1 MPSDLS
7 SLVHW
12 ILFLP
17 LGAAAISALFLRR
30 AGRIAAWL
38 STGVAFAIAGLS
50 LQLLTSATVGALTWH
65 VELAKFGGVSLGFG
79 YLIDAN
85 ARLMLF
91 VVSFVAAWIHLFSVG
106 YMKDDPARGRF
117 FAGLSI
123 FMFSILGIVVADNL
137 LMTFIFWELVGF
149 SSYMLIA
156 HYFDKD
162 YAAAASKKAFI
173 VNRVGDLGF
182 ILGIAMC
189 LSLYGTLDFAAL
201 KDHAA
206 ATGPVVPFA
215 VGALLMCG
223 FLGKSAQFPLHVW
236 LTDAMAGPT
245 PVSAL
250 IHAATMVAAG
260 VYFMARVSFLLAP
273 DVLNFIAISG
283 AGMAAL
289 AGLCALAQTDIKK
302 SLAYSTLAHLGIMGC
317 AIGLGRPD
325 LALMHM
331 AMHAFFKATLFLGAG
346 SVIHGCHHEQD
357 MLKMGGLLKKMPLTA
372 VTFIA
377 ATLSNCAVP
386 FLAGWYSKDAI
397 IEAAY
402 HGGHIA
408 IFAFLALAALA
419 TCLYSGRM
427 IRLVFLGE
435 ANSEAASHAHES
447 PWTMTLPLVVL
458 GLVYSVAGGFLAH
471 TIIPAGSL
479 QPIGK
484 ALGEIAFHLS
494 APSTIVGLISLVI
507 GFFGALKFY
516 GSVRGADALQVVS
529 PRTYHLLEHR
539 WMDGIYHW
547 YVDAV
552 QRRLAEFVAFL
563 DLLLIN
569 GVAVRWIGGGVP
581 AVLGYLTGRSFHRGQ
596 TRAYALWIVV
606 GTLLL
611 AWFLIAR

>member
-1 MPSDLS
+1 MSPDLS

-17 LGAAAISALFLRR
+17 LGAAAFSALFLRR
-30 AGRIAAWL
+30 AGAFAAWF
-38 STGVAFAIAGLS
+38 STATAFTIAGLA
-50 LQLLTSATVGALTWH
+50 LQLLLQSTGDVTWH
-65 VELAKFGGVSLGFG
+65 VELAKLGEISLGFG

-106 YMKDDPARGRF
+106 YMQDDAARGRF

-162 YAAAASKKAFI
+162 FAAAASKKAFI
-173 VNRVGDLGF
+173 THRIGDLGF
-182 ILGIAMC
+182 ILGIALC
-189 LSLYGTLDFAAL
+189 LPLYGTLDFAAL
-201 KDHAA
+201 KAA
-206 ATGPVVPFA
+206 AGPAVPVA

-273 DVLNFIAISG
+273 EVLSWMAISG

-317 AIGLGRPD
+317 ALGLGHPE
-325 LALMHM
+325 LAVLHM

-372 VTFIA
+372 ATFIA

-386 FLAGWYSKDAI
+386 FFAGWYSKDAI
-397 IEAAY
+397 IEAAW
-402 HGGHIA
+402 HGHHIA
-408 IFAFLALAALA
+408 VFAFLAIAALA

-435 ANSEAASHAHES
+435 ANSEAAEHAHES
-447 PWTMTLPLVVL
+447 PWTMTLPISVL
-458 GLVYSVAGGFLAH
+458 GLVFAVGAGFAAH
-471 TIIPAGSL
+471 YLIPASAL
-479 QPIGK
+479 QVVDSTLAGMH
-484 ALGEIAFHLS
+484 FS
-494 APSTIVGLISLVI
+494 FTAPSTIVGVLALAL
-507 GFFGALKFY
+507 GFGGALKFY
-516 GSVRGADALQVVS
+516 GTTRGTDALQVVS
-529 PRTYHLLEHR
+529 PRTYALLERR
-539 WMDGIYHW
+539 WMDGLYRWWI
-547 YVDAV
+547 DGP
-552 QRRLAEFVAFL
+552 QRRLAEFIAFL

-569 GVAVRWIGGGVP
+569 GVAVRWIAGG
-581 AVLGYLTGRSFHRGQ
+581 ATAALGHLTGRTFHRGQ
-596 TRAYALWIVV
+596 TRGYALWIVV
-606 GTLLL
+606 GSLLL
-611 AWFLIAR
+611 AWYLLAR

>member
-1 MPSDLS
+1 
-7 SLVHW
+7 
-12 ILFLP
+12 
-17 LGAAAISALFLRR
+17 
-30 AGRIAAWL
+30 
-38 STGVAFAIAGLS
+38 
-50 LQLLTSATVGALTWH
+50 
-65 VELAKFGGVSLGFG
+65 
-79 YLIDAN
+79 
-85 ARLMLF
+85 F

-106 YMKDDPARGRF
+106 YMREDAARGRF

-162 YAAAASKKAFI
+162 FAAAASKKAFI

-182 ILGIAMC
+182 ILGIALC
-189 LSLYGTLDFAAL
+189 LSLYGTLDFVALQQHAVAA
-201 KDHAA
+201 K
-206 ATGPVVPFA
+206 TIPFA

-273 DVLNFIAISG
+273 EVLQLIAVSG

-317 AIGLGRPD
+317 ALGLGHPE
-325 LALMHM
+325 LALLHM

-357 MLKMGGLLKKMPLTA
+357 MLKMGGLLRKMPVTA
-372 VTFIA
+372 ATFIA

-402 HGGHIA
+402 HDGHLA
-408 IFAFLALAALA
+408 IFAFLSLAALA

-435 ANSEAASHAHES
+435 ANSEAAAHAHES

-458 GLVYSVAGGFLAH
+458 GLVYSVAGGLFAGALL
-471 TIIPAGSL
+471 PAGSL
-479 QPIGK
+479 QPVK
-484 ALGEIAFHLS
+484 AALDAVAFHFT
-494 APSTIVGLISLVI
+494 APSTIVGLLSLVL

-516 GSVRGADALQVVS
+516 GGVRGDDALRVVS

-539 WMDGIYHW
+539 WMDGAYRW

-552 QRRLAEFVAFL
+552 QRRLAEFIAFL

-569 GVAVRWIGGGVP
+569 GVAVRWLGGGVP
-581 AVLGYLTGRSFHRGQ
+581 AVLGFLTGQSFHRGQ
-596 TRAYALWIVV
+596 TRAYALWIVL
-606 GTLLL
+606 GTLGL

>member
-1 MPSDLS
+1 MPPDFS

-17 LGAAAISALFLRR
+17 LGAALFIALFLRR
-30 AGRIAAWL
+30 AGAVAAWL
-38 STGVAFAIAGLS
+38 STGVAFAIAALA
-50 LQLLTSATVGALTWH
+50 LRLLTAAPGDTRWH
-65 VELAKFGGVSLGFG
+65 VELAKLGDISLGFG

-106 YMKDDPARGRF
+106 YMRDDDARGRF
-117 FAGLSI
+117 FGGLSI

-137 LMTFIFWELVGF
+137 LMTFVFWELVGF

-162 YAAAASKKAFI
+162 YAAEASKKAFI

-182 ILGIAMC
+182 ILGIAFC
-189 LSLYGTLDFAAL
+189 LAHFGTLNFAELGAL
-201 KDHAA
+201 KPAA
-206 ATGPVVPFA
+206 GWPWLL
-215 VGALLMCG
+215 GALLMCG
-223 FLGKSAQFPLHVW
+223 FIGKSAQFPLHVW

-260 VYFMARVSFLLAP
+260 VYFMARIAFLLTP
-273 DVLNFIAISG
+273 DVLQLIAVSG

-325 LALMHM
+325 LAVLHM

-357 MLKMGGLLKKMPLTA
+357 MLKMGGLARKMPVTTA
-372 VTFIA
+372 AFIA

-397 IEAAY
+397 LEAAHASNLY
-402 HGGHIA
+402 LFTLLG
-408 IFAFLALAALA
+408 LAAVA
-419 TCLYSGRM
+419 TCLYSARM
-427 IRLVFLGE
+427 VRLVFFGP
-435 ANSEAASHAHES
+435 ANSEAADHAHES
-447 PWTMTLPLVVL
+447 PWTMTAPLVVL
-458 GLVYSVAGGFLAH
+458 GLGFSVAAGFAADAL
-471 TIIPAGSL
+471 IPAA
-479 QPIGK
+479 
-484 ALGEIAFHLS
+484 ALARVAEPLRAMAFHATS
-494 APSTIVGLISLVI
+494 AATIVGLVALAL
-507 GFFGALKFY
+507 GALAFRYYGRTAGVDSLRVDLPRFY
-516 GSVRGADALQVVS
+516 GV
-529 PRTYHLLEHR
+529 LEFR
-539 WMDGIYHW
+539 WMDAVYGW
-547 YVDAV
+547 YVDRV
-552 QRRLAEFVAFL
+552 QRRLSEFLAFL

-569 GVAVRWIGGGVP
+569 GVAVRWLGAGVP
-581 AVLGYLTGRSFHRGQ
+581 AVLGYLTGRTLHRGQ
-596 TRAYALWIVV
+596 TRLYALSLVV

-611 AWFLIAR
+611 AWYFLAR

>member
-1 MPSDLS
+1 MSPDFS

-17 LGAAAISALFLRR
+17 LVAAAFSALFLRR
-30 AGRIAAWL
+30 AGAFAAWF
-38 STGVAFAIAGLS
+38 STATAFTIAGLS
-50 LQLLTSATVGALTWH
+50 LQLLLQSSGNVTWH
-65 VELAKFGGVSLGFG
+65 VELAKLGEISLGFG

-106 YMKDDPARGRF
+106 YMQDDAARGRF

-162 YAAAASKKAFI
+162 FAAAASKKAFI
-173 VNRVGDLGF
+173 TNRIGDLGF
-182 ILGIAMC
+182 ILGIALC
-189 LSLYGTLDFAAL
+189 LHLYGTLDFVAL
-201 KDHAA
+201 KAA
-206 ATGPVVPFA
+206 AGPAVPVA

-273 DVLNFIAISG
+273 EVLSWMAISG

-317 AIGLGRPD
+317 ALGLGHPE
-325 LALMHM
+325 LAVLHM

-372 VTFIA
+372 ATFIA

-386 FLAGWYSKDAI
+386 FFAGWYSKDAI
-397 IEAAY
+397 LEAAW
-402 HGGHIA
+402 HGHNLPV
-408 IFAFLALAALA
+408 FTFLAIAALA

-427 IRLVFLGE
+427 IRLVFLGA
-435 ANSEAASHAHES
+435 ANSEAAEHAHES
-447 PWTMTLPLVVL
+447 PWTMTLPITVL
-458 GLVYSVAGGFLAH
+458 GLVFAVGAGFAAH
-471 TIIPAGSL
+471 YLIPASSL
-479 QPIGK
+479 QVVH
-484 ALGEIAFHLS
+484 ASLEEMHFS
-494 APSTIVGLISLVI
+494 FTAPSTIVGLLALVF
-507 GFFGALKFY
+507 GFGGALKFY
-516 GSVRGADALQVVS
+516 GTTRGTDALQVVS
-529 PRTYHLLEHR
+529 PRTYALLERR
-539 WMDGIYHW
+539 WMDGLYRWWI
-547 YVDAV
+547 DGP
-552 QRRLAEFVAFL
+552 QRRIAEFIAFL

-569 GVAVRWIGGGVP
+569 GVAVRWIAGG
-581 AVLGYLTGRSFHRGQ
+581 ATAALGHLTGRTFHRGQ
-596 TRAYALWIVV
+596 TRGYALWIVI
-606 GTLLL
+606 GSLLL
-611 AWFLIAR
+611 AWYLLAR

>member
-1 MPSDLS
+1 MSPDFS

-17 LGAAAISALFLRR
+17 LVAAAFSALFLRR
-30 AGRIAAWL
+30 AGAFAAWF
-38 STGVAFAIAGLS
+38 STATAFTIAGLS
-50 LQLLTSATVGALTWH
+50 LQLLLQSTGDVTWH
-65 VELAKFGGVSLGFG
+65 VELAKLGEISLGFG

-106 YMKDDPARGRF
+106 YMQDDAARGRF

-162 YAAAASKKAFI
+162 FAAAASKKAFI
-173 VNRVGDLGF
+173 TNRIGDLGF
-182 ILGIAMC
+182 ILGIALC
-189 LSLYGTLDFAAL
+189 LHLYGTLDFVAL
-201 KDHAA
+201 KAA
-206 ATGPVVPFA
+206 AGPAVPVA

-273 DVLNFIAISG
+273 EILSWMAISG

-317 AIGLGRPD
+317 ALGLGHPE
-325 LALMHM
+325 LAVLHM

-372 VTFIA
+372 ATFIA

-386 FLAGWYSKDAI
+386 FFAGWYSKDAI
-397 IEAAY
+397 IEAAW
-402 HGGHIA
+402 HGHHIA
-408 IFAFLALAALA
+408 VFAFLAIAALA
-419 TCLYSGRM
+419 TCFYSGRM

-435 ANSEAASHAHES
+435 ANSEAAEHAHES
-447 PWTMTLPLVVL
+447 PWTMTLPITVL
-458 GLVYSVAGGFLAH
+458 GLVFAVGAGFAAH
-471 TIIPAGSL
+471 YLIPASSL
-479 QPIGK
+479 QVVDS
-484 ALGEIAFHLS
+484 ALAGMHFS
-494 APSTIVGLISLVI
+494 FTAPSTIVGLLALVI
-507 GFFGALKFY
+507 GFGGALKFY
-516 GSVRGADALQVVS
+516 GTTRGADALQVVS
-529 PRTYHLLEHR
+529 PRTYALLERR
-539 WMDGIYHW
+539 WMDGLYRWWI
-547 YVDAV
+547 DGP
-552 QRRLAEFVAFL
+552 QRRSAEFIAFL

-569 GVAVRWIGGGVP
+569 GVAVRWIAGG
-581 AVLGYLTGRSFHRGQ
+581 ATAALGHLTGRTFHRGQ
-596 TRAYALWIVV
+596 TRGYALWIVI
-606 GTLLL
+606 GSLLL
-611 AWFLIAR
+611 AWYLLAR

>member
-1 MPSDLS
+1 MAHYL
-7 SLVHW
+7 HW

-17 LGAAAISALFLRR
+17 LVAAAFSTLFLRR
-30 AGRIAAWL
+30 QGAIAAWF
-38 STGVAFAIAGLS
+38 STATAFTIAGLA
-50 LQLLTSATVGALTWH
+50 LKVLLTGGDVTWH
-65 VELAKFGGVSLGFG
+65 IELAKFGDISLGFG
-79 YLIDAN
+79 YLLDAN

-106 YMKDDPARGRF
+106 YMQDDEARGRF

-162 YAAAASKKAFI
+162 YAAAASRKAFI
-173 VNRVGDLGF
+173 TNRVGDLGF

-189 LSLYGTLDFAAL
+189 LSLYGTLNFSELAQL
-201 KDHAA
+201 K
-206 ATGPVVPFA
+206 PVSGFPVIL
-215 VGALLMCG
+215 GALLMCG

-260 VYFMARVSFLLAP
+260 VYFMARVHFMLAA
-273 DVLNFIAISG
+273 DVLNLMAISG

-317 AIGLGRPD
+317 ALGLGRPD
-325 LALMHM
+325 LAVLHM

-372 VTFIA
+372 ATFIA

-386 FLAGWYSKDAI
+386 FFAGWYSKDAI

-402 HGGHIA
+402 EHNFA
-408 IFAFLALAALA
+408 IFAFLAIAALA

-435 ANSEAASHAHES
+435 ANSEAAAHAHES
-447 PWTMTLPLVVL
+447 PWTLTLPIVVL
-458 GLVYSVAGGFLAH
+458 GLVYSIAGGFLAH
-471 TIIPAGSL
+471 SLIPAS
-479 QPIGK
+479 
-484 ALGEIAFHLS
+484 ALGVVAKPLEEMAFHLN
-494 APSTIVGLISLVI
+494 APATIVGLLALLL
-507 GFFGALKFY
+507 GFGGALKFY
-516 GSVRGADALQVVS
+516 GLTRGKDALQVIS

-539 WMDGIYHW
+539 WMDGLYRW
-547 YVDAV
+547 YIDSIQ
-552 QRRLAEFVAFL
+552 QRAAEFIAFL

-569 GVAVRWIGGGVP
+569 GVAVRWIAGGVP
-581 AVLGYLTGRSFHRGQ
+581 AVLGYFTGRSFHRGQ
-596 TRAYALWIVV
+596 TRGYALWIVL
-606 GTLLL
+606 GTLFL

>member
-1 MPSDLS
+1 MSPDFS

-17 LGAAAISALFLRR
+17 LVAAAFSALFLRR
-30 AGRIAAWL
+30 AGAFAAWF
-38 STGVAFAIAGLS
+38 STATAFTIAGLS
-50 LQLLTSATVGALTWH
+50 LQLLLQSSGNVTWH
-65 VELAKFGGVSLGFG
+65 VELAKLGEISLGFG

-106 YMKDDPARGRF
+106 YMQDDAARGRF

-162 YAAAASKKAFI
+162 FAAAASKKAFI
-173 VNRVGDLGF
+173 TNRIGDLGF
-182 ILGIAMC
+182 ILGIALC
-189 LSLYGTLDFAAL
+189 LHLYGTLDFVAL
-201 KDHAA
+201 KAA
-206 ATGPVVPFA
+206 AGPAVPVA

-273 DVLNFIAISG
+273 EVLSWMAISG

-317 AIGLGRPD
+317 ALGLGHPE
-325 LALMHM
+325 LAVLHM

-372 VTFIA
+372 ATFIA

-386 FLAGWYSKDAI
+386 FFAGWYSKDAI
-397 IEAAY
+397 LEAAW
-402 HGGHIA
+402 HGHNLPV
-408 IFAFLALAALA
+408 FTFLAVAALA

-435 ANSEAASHAHES
+435 ANSEAAEHAHES
-447 PWTMTLPLVVL
+447 PWTMTLPITVL
-458 GLVYSVAGGFLAH
+458 GLVFAVGAGFAAH
-471 TIIPAGSL
+471 YLIPASSL
-479 QPIGK
+479 QVVH
-484 ALGEIAFHLS
+484 ASLQEMHFS
-494 APSTIVGLISLVI
+494 FTAPSTIVGLLALVF
-507 GFFGALKFY
+507 GFGGALQFY
-516 GSVRGADALQVVS
+516 GTTRGTDALQVVS
-529 PRTYHLLEHR
+529 PRTYALLERR
-539 WMDGIYHW
+539 WMDGLYRWWI
-547 YVDAV
+547 DGP
-552 QRRLAEFVAFL
+552 QRRIAEFIAFL

-569 GVAVRWIGGGVP
+569 GVAVRWIAGG
-581 AVLGYLTGRSFHRGQ
+581 ATAALGHLTGRTFHRGQ
-596 TRAYALWIVV
+596 TRGYALWIVI
-606 GTLLL
+606 GSLLL
-611 AWFLIAR
+611 AWYLLAR

>member
-1 MPSDLS
+1 MPPDFS

-17 LGAAAISALFLRR
+17 LGAAALSALFLRR
-30 AGRIAAWL
+30 SGAIAAWF
-38 STGVAFAIAGLS
+38 STATAFTIAGLS
-50 LQLLTSATVGALTWH
+50 LQLLLQSSGDVTWH
-65 VELAKFGGVSLGFG
+65 VELAKFGEISLGFG

-106 YMKDDPARGRF
+106 YMQDDAARGRF

-162 YAAAASKKAFI
+162 FAAAASKKAFI
-173 VNRVGDLGF
+173 TNRIGDLGF

-189 LSLYGTLDFAAL
+189 LSLYGTLDFVAL
-201 KDHAA
+201 KAA
-206 ATGPVVPFA
+206 AGPAVPVA
-215 VGALLMCG
+215 VGVLLMCG

-273 DVLNFIAISG
+273 EVLQWIAISG
-283 AGMAAL
+283 AGMASL

-325 LALMHM
+325 LAVLHM

-372 VTFIA
+372 ATFIA

-386 FLAGWYSKDAI
+386 FFAGWYSKDAI
-397 IEAAY
+397 IEAAW
-402 HGGHIA
+402 HGHNLPV
-408 IFAFLALAALA
+408 FAFLAIAALA

-435 ANSEAASHAHES
+435 ANSEAAEHAHES
-447 PWTMTLPLVVL
+447 PWTMTLPITVL
-458 GLVYSVAGGFLAH
+458 GLVFAVGAGFAAH
-471 TIIPAGSL
+471 YLIPASSL
-479 QPIGK
+479 QVVHK
-484 ALGEIAFHLS
+484 ALEEIHFS
-494 APSTIVGLISLVI
+494 FTAPSTIIGLLALVF
-507 GFFGALKFY
+507 GFGGALKFY
-516 GSVRGADALQVVS
+516 GTVRGADALQVVS
-529 PRTYHLLEHR
+529 PRTYALLEHR
-539 WMDGIYHW
+539 WMDGLYRWWI
-547 YVDAV
+547 DGP
-552 QRRLAEFVAFL
+552 QRRIIEFIAFL
-563 DLLLIN
+563 DLMLIN
-569 GVAVRWIGGGVP
+569 GVAVRWIAGG
-581 AVLGYLTGRSFHRGQ
+581 ATAALGNLTGLTFHRGQ
-596 TRAYALWIVV
+596 TRGYALWIVIGSV
-606 GTLLL
+606 LL
-611 AWFLIAR
+611 AWYLLAH

>member
-1 MPSDLS
+1 MSPDFS

-17 LGAAAISALFLRR
+17 LGAALFIALFLRR
-30 AGRIAAWL
+30 AGAVAAWL
-38 STGVAFAIAGLS
+38 STGVAFALAALA
-50 LQLLTSATVGALTWH
+50 LRLLTVGVGDTTWH
-65 VELAKFGGVSLGFG
+65 VELAKLGDISLGFG

-106 YMKDDPARGRF
+106 YMRDDDARGRF
-117 FAGLSI
+117 FGGLSI

-137 LMTFIFWELVGF
+137 LMTFVFWELVGF

-162 YAAAASKKAFI
+162 YAAEASKKAFI

-182 ILGIAMC
+182 ILGIAFC
-189 LSLYGTLDFAAL
+189 LAHFGTLNFAELGAL
-201 KDHAA
+201 KPAA
-206 ATGPVVPFA
+206 GWPWVL
-215 VGALLMCG
+215 GALLMCG
-223 FLGKSAQFPLHVW
+223 FIGKSAQFPLHVW

-260 VYFMARVSFLLAP
+260 VYFMARIAFLLTP
-273 DVLNFIAISG
+273 DLLQLIAVSG

-325 LALMHM
+325 LAVLHM

-357 MLKMGGLLKKMPLTA
+357 MLTMGGLARKMPVTTA
-372 VTFIA
+372 AFVA

-397 IEAAY
+397 LEAAHASNLY
-402 HGGHIA
+402 LFTLLG
-408 IFAFLALAALA
+408 LAAVA
-419 TCLYSGRM
+419 TCLYSARM
-427 IRLVFLGE
+427 VRLVFFGP
-435 ANSEAASHAHES
+435 ANSEAADHAHES
-447 PWTMTLPLVVL
+447 PWTMTAPLVVL
-458 GLVYSVAGGFLAH
+458 GLGFSVAAGFAADAL
-471 TIIPAGSL
+471 IPAA
-479 QPIGK
+479 
-484 ALGEIAFHLS
+484 ALARVAEPLRAMTFHATS
-494 APSTIVGLISLVI
+494 AATIVGLVALAL
-507 GFFGALKFY
+507 GALAFRYYGRAAGVDSLRVDLPRFY
-516 GSVRGADALQVVS
+516 GV
-529 PRTYHLLEHR
+529 LEFR
-539 WMDGIYHW
+539 WMDTVYGW
-547 YVDAV
+547 YVDRV
-552 QRRLAEFVAFL
+552 QRRLSEFLAFL

-569 GVAVRWIGGGVP
+569 GVAVRWLGAGVP
-581 AVLGYLTGRSFHRGQ
+581 AVLGYLTGRTLHRGQ
-596 TRAYALWIVV
+596 TRLYALSLVV

-611 AWFLIAR
+611 AWYFLAR

>member
-17 LGAAAISALFLRR
+17 LGAAALSALFLRR
-30 AGRIAAWL
+30 AGGLAAWL
-38 STGVAFAIAGLS
+38 STGTAFAIAGLS
-50 LQLLTSATVGALTWH
+50 LILLSKGVDVTWH
-65 VELAKFGGVSLGFG
+65 VELAKFGGISLGFG

-106 YMKDDPARGRF
+106 YMKEDSARGRF

-173 VNRVGDLGF
+173 VNRIGDLGF

-189 LSLYGTLDFAAL
+189 LSLYGTLDFVAL

-206 ATGPVVPFA
+206 AAKTIPVA

-273 DVLNFIAISG
+273 DVLQFIAVSG

-317 AIGLGRPD
+317 AIGLGHPA

-402 HGGHIA
+402 HDGHFV

-435 ANSEAASHAHES
+435 ANSEEAAHAHES

-458 GLVYSVAGGFLAH
+458 GLVYSVAGGFLAS
-471 TIIPAGSL
+471 TLLPAGSL
-479 QPIGK
+479 QPIK
-484 ALGEIAFHLS
+484 PALDAIAFHLT
-494 APSTIVGLISLVI
+494 APSTIVGLFSLVV

-539 WMDGIYHW
+539 WMDGLYLW
-547 YVDAV
+547 YVNSV

-563 DLLLIN
+563 DLLIIN

-606 GTLLL
+606 GTLFL

>member
-1 MPSDLS
+1 MSPDFS

-17 LGAAAISALFLRR
+17 LGAALFIALFLRR
-30 AGRIAAWL
+30 AGAVAAWL
-38 STGVAFAIAGLS
+38 STGVAFAIAALA
-50 LQLLTSATVGALTWH
+50 LRLLTAAPGDTRWH
-65 VELAKFGGVSLGFG
+65 VELAKLGDISLGFG
-79 YLIDAN
+79 YLLDAN

-106 YMKDDPARGRF
+106 YMQEDSARGRF
-117 FAGLSI
+117 FGGLSI

-162 YAAAASKKAFI
+162 FAAAASKKAFI
-173 VNRVGDLGF
+173 TNRIGDLGF

-206 ATGPVVPFA
+206 AAKSIPVA

-273 DVLNFIAISG
+273 EVLQFIAISG

-317 AIGLGRPD
+317 ALGLGHPE

-372 VTFIA
+372 ATFIA

-397 IEAAY
+397 IEAAW
-402 HGGHIA
+402 HDGHLA
-408 IFAFLALAALA
+408 IFAFLSLAALA

-435 ANSEAASHAHES
+435 ANSEDAAHAHES

-458 GLVYSVAGGFLAH
+458 GLVYSVAGGFLAS
-471 TIIPAGSL
+471 TLLPAGSL
-479 QPIGK
+479 QPIK
-484 ALGEIAFHLS
+484 SALDAIAFPLT
-494 APSTIVGLISLVI
+494 APSTIVGLLSLVL
-507 GFFGALKFY
+507 GFLGALKFY

-529 PRTYHLLEHR
+529 PRTYHILEHR
-539 WMDGIYHW
+539 WMDGLYRW
-547 YVDAV
+547 YIDAV
-552 QRRLAEFVAFL
+552 QRRVSEFIAFL

-596 TRAYALWIVV
+596 TRAYALWIVI
-606 GTLLL
+606 GSLFL

>member
-1 MPSDLS
+1 MSLDLS

-17 LGAAAISALFLRR
+17 LGAAALSALFLRR
-30 AGRIAAWL
+30 AGSLAAWL

-50 LQLLTSATVGALTWH
+50 LKLLTSGTDADKWH
-65 VELAKFGGVSLGFG
+65 VDLANFGSISLGFG

-106 YMKDDPARGRF
+106 YMKEDPARGRF

-189 LSLYGTLDFAAL
+189 LSLYGTLDFVAL

-206 ATGPVVPFA
+206 AAKTIPVA

-273 DVLNFIAISG
+273 EVLHFIAISG

-317 AIGLGRPD
+317 AIGLGHPE

-372 VTFIA
+372 ATFIA

-402 HGGHIA
+402 HGGHLA

-479 QPIGK
+479 QPIEH
-484 ALGEIAFHLS
+484 ALGEVAFHLT
-494 APSTIVGLISLVI
+494 APSTIVGLLSLVV

-539 WMDGIYHW
+539 WMDGLYRW

-563 DLLLIN
+563 DLLIIN

-596 TRAYALWIVV
+596 TRAYALWIVLGSLFLV
-606 GTLLL
+606 
-611 AWFLIAR
+611 WFLIAR

>member
-1 MPSDLS
+1 MSPDFS

-30 AGRIAAWL
+30 AGAFAAWF
-38 STGVAFAIAGLS
+38 STATAFTIAGLS
-50 LQLLTSATVGALTWH
+50 LQLLLQSSGTVTWH
-65 VELAKFGGVSLGFG
+65 VELAKLGEISLGFG

-106 YMKDDPARGRF
+106 YMQDDAARGRF

-162 YAAAASKKAFI
+162 FAAAASKKAFI
-173 VNRVGDLGF
+173 TNRIGDLGF
-182 ILGIAMC
+182 ILGIALC
-189 LSLYGTLDFAAL
+189 LHLYGTLDFVAL
-201 KDHAA
+201 KAA
-206 ATGPVVPFA
+206 AGPAVPVA

-273 DVLNFIAISG
+273 EVLQWIAISG

-317 AIGLGRPD
+317 AIGLGKPE
-325 LALMHM
+325 LAVLHM

-372 VTFIA
+372 ATFIA

-386 FLAGWYSKDAI
+386 FFAGWYSKDAI
-397 IEAAY
+397 IEAAW
-402 HGGHIA
+402 HGHNLPV
-408 IFAFLALAALA
+408 FTFLAIAALA

-435 ANSEAASHAHES
+435 ANSEAAEQAHES
-447 PWTMTLPLVVL
+447 PWTMTLPIAVL
-458 GLVYSVAGGFLAH
+458 GLVFSVGAGFAAH
-471 TIIPAGSL
+471 YLIPASSL
-479 QPIGK
+479 QVVRA
-484 ALGEIAFHLS
+484 ALEEMHFS
-494 APSTIVGLISLVI
+494 FTAPSTIIGLLALVF
-507 GFFGALKFY
+507 GFGGALKFY
-516 GSVRGADALQVVS
+516 GTVRGADALQVVS
-529 PRTYHLLEHR
+529 PRTYALLEHR
-539 WMDGIYHW
+539 WMDGLYRWWI
-547 YVDAV
+547 DGP
-552 QRRLAEFVAFL
+552 QRRIAEFIAFL

-569 GVAVRWIGGGVP
+569 GVAVRWIAGG
-581 AVLGYLTGRSFHRGQ
+581 ATAALGHLTGRTFHRGQ
-596 TRAYALWIVV
+596 TRGYALWIVV
-606 GTLLL
+606 GSLLL
-611 AWFLIAR
+611 AWYLLAR

>member
-1 MPSDLS
+1 MSSDFS

-17 LGAAAISALFLRR
+17 LGAAAFSALCLRR
-30 AGRIAAWL
+30 QGALAAGL
-38 STGVAFAIAGLS
+38 STATAFTIAGLALKLL
-50 LQLLTSATVGALTWH
+50 LQAPGDVTWH
-65 VELAKFGGVSLGFG
+65 IELARLGEISLGFG

-106 YMKDDPARGRF
+106 YMQADGARGRF

-162 YAAAASKKAFI
+162 FAAAASKKAFI
-173 VNRVGDLGF
+173 TNRIGDLGF
-182 ILGIAMC
+182 ILGIALC
-189 LSLYGTLDFAAL
+189 LHLYGTLDFVEL
-201 KDHAA
+201 QKHAA
-206 ATGPVVPFA
+206 AAKMVPVA

-273 DVLNFIAISG
+273 EVLQWMAISG

-317 AIGLGRPD
+317 ALGLGHPE
-325 LALMHM
+325 LAVLHM

-372 VTFIA
+372 ATFIA

-397 IEAAY
+397 LEAAW
-402 HGGHIA
+402 HGHHTA
-408 IFAFLALAALA
+408 AFAFLALAALA

-435 ANSEAASHAHES
+435 ANSEAAAHAHES
-447 PWTMTLPLVVL
+447 PWTMTLPITVL
-458 GLVYSVAGGFLAH
+458 GLVFAVGAGFAAHFL
-471 TIIPAGSL
+471 IPASAL
-479 QPIGK
+479 QVVSP
-484 ALGEIAFHLS
+484 ALAEMHFS
-494 APSTIVGLISLVI
+494 FTAPSTIVGLLALAL
-507 GFFGALKFY
+507 GLGGALKFY
-516 GSVRGADALQVVS
+516 SLFRGVDALKKLS
-529 PRTYHLLEHR
+529 PRTYALLERR
-539 WMDGIYHW
+539 WMDGLYRWWI
-547 YVDAV
+547 DSV
-552 QRRLAEFVAFL
+552 QRRLAEFIAFL

-569 GVAVRWIGGGVP
+569 GVVVRWIAGG
-581 AVLGYLTGRSFHRGQ
+581 ATAALGHMTGRTFHRGQ
-596 TRAYALWIVV
+596 TRGFALWIVI
-606 GTLLL
+606 GSLLL
-611 AWFLIAR
+611 AWYLLAR

>member
-17 LGAAAISALFLRR
+17 LGAAALSALFLRR
-30 AGRIAAWL
+30 AGGLAAWL
-38 STGVAFAIAGLS
+38 STGTAFVIAGLS
-50 LQLLTSATVGALTWH
+50 LILLGKGVDVTWH

-106 YMKDDPARGRF
+106 YMKEDLARGRF

-137 LMTFIFWELVGF
+137 LMTFIYWELVGF

-206 ATGPVVPFA
+206 AAKTIPVA

-273 DVLNFIAISG
+273 DVLQFIAVSG

-317 AIGLGRPD
+317 AIGLGHPE

-402 HGGHIA
+402 HDGHLV

-435 ANSEAASHAHES
+435 ANSEEASHAHES

-458 GLVYSVAGGFLAH
+458 GLVYSVAGGFLAS
-471 TIIPAGSL
+471 TLLPAGSL
-479 QPIGK
+479 QPIK
-484 ALGEIAFHLS
+484 PALDAIVFHLT
-494 APSTIVGLISLVI
+494 APSTIVGLFSLVV

-539 WMDGIYHW
+539 WMDGLYLW
-547 YVDAV
+547 YVNSV

-563 DLLLIN
+563 DLLIIN

-606 GTLLL
+606 GTLFL

>member
-1 MPSDLS
+1 MSPDFS

-17 LGAAAISALFLRR
+17 LGAAAFSALFLRR
-30 AGRIAAWL
+30 AGACAAWF
-38 STGVAFAIAGLS
+38 STAAAFAIAGLALKLL
-50 LQLLTSATVGALTWH
+50 LQSSGDVAWH
-65 VELAKFGGVSLGFG
+65 VELAKLGEISLGFG

-91 VVSFVAAWIHLFSVG
+91 VVSFVGAWIHLFSIG
-106 YMKDDPARGRF
+106 YMHEDGARGRF

-162 YAAAASKKAFI
+162 FAAAASKKAFI
-173 VNRVGDLGF
+173 TNRLGDLGF
-182 ILGIAMC
+182 ILGIALC
-189 LSLYGTLDFAAL
+189 LHLYGTLDFAAL
-201 KDHAA
+201 KAA
-206 ATGPVVPFA
+206 AGPAVPVA

-273 DVLNFIAISG
+273 EVLQWMAISG

-317 AIGLGRPD
+317 ALGLGHPE
-325 LALMHM
+325 LAVLHM

-372 VTFIA
+372 ATFIA

-386 FLAGWYSKDAI
+386 FFAGWYSKDAI
-397 IEAAY
+397 LEAAW
-402 HGGHIA
+402 HGHHVA
-408 IFAFLALAALA
+408 VFAFLALAALA

-435 ANSEAASHAHES
+435 ANSEAAEHAHES
-447 PWTMTLPLVVL
+447 PWTMTLPISVL
-458 GLVYSVAGGFLAH
+458 GLVFAVGAGFAAH
-471 TIIPAGSL
+471 YLIPASSL
-479 QPIGK
+479 QVVH
-484 ALGEIAFHLS
+484 ASLAEMHFS
-494 APSTIVGLISLVI
+494 FTAPSTIVGLLALAL
-507 GFFGALKFY
+507 GFGGALKFY
-516 GSVRGADALQVVS
+516 GTTRGADALQTVS
-529 PRTYHLLEHR
+529 PRTYALLKRR
-539 WMDGIYHW
+539 WMDGLYRWWI
-547 YVDAV
+547 DGP
-552 QRRLAEFVAFL
+552 QRRLAEFIAFL

-569 GVAVRWIGGGVP
+569 GVAVRWIAGG
-581 AVLGYLTGRSFHRGQ
+581 ATAALGHLTGRAFHDGKTRG
-596 TRAYALWIVV
+596 YALWIVI
-606 GTLLL
+606 GSLLL
-611 AWFLIAR
+611 AWYLLAR

>member
-1 MPSDLS
+1 MSPDFS

-17 LGAAAISALFLRR
+17 LVAAAFSALFLRR
-30 AGRIAAWL
+30 AGAFAAWF
-38 STGVAFAIAGLS
+38 STATAFTIAGLS
-50 LQLLTSATVGALTWH
+50 LQLLLQSTGDVTWH
-65 VELAKFGGVSLGFG
+65 VELAKLGEISLGFG

-106 YMKDDPARGRF
+106 YMQDDAARGRF

-162 YAAAASKKAFI
+162 FAAAASKKAFI
-173 VNRVGDLGF
+173 TNRIGDLGF
-182 ILGIAMC
+182 ILGIALC
-189 LSLYGTLDFAAL
+189 LHLYGTLDFVAL
-201 KDHAA
+201 KAA
-206 ATGPVVPFA
+206 AGPAVPVA

-273 DVLNFIAISG
+273 EVLSWMAISG

-317 AIGLGRPD
+317 ALGLGHPE
-325 LALMHM
+325 LAVLHM

-372 VTFIA
+372 ATFIA

-386 FLAGWYSKDAI
+386 FFAGWYSKDAI
-397 IEAAY
+397 IEAAW
-402 HGGHIA
+402 HGHHIA
-408 IFAFLALAALA
+408 VFAFLAIAALA

-435 ANSEAASHAHES
+435 ANSEAAEHAHES
-447 PWTMTLPLVVL
+447 PWTMTLPITVL
-458 GLVYSVAGGFLAH
+458 GLVFAVGAGFAAH
-471 TIIPAGSL
+471 YLIPASSL
-479 QPIGK
+479 QVVDS
-484 ALGEIAFHLS
+484 ALAGMHFS
-494 APSTIVGLISLVI
+494 FTAPSTIVGLLALVI
-507 GFFGALKFY
+507 GFGGALKFY
-516 GSVRGADALQVVS
+516 GTTRGADALQVVS
-529 PRTYHLLEHR
+529 PRTYALLERR
-539 WMDGIYHW
+539 WMDGLYRWWI
-547 YVDAV
+547 DGP
-552 QRRLAEFVAFL
+552 QRRSAEFIAFL

-569 GVAVRWIGGGVP
+569 GVAVRWIAGG
-581 AVLGYLTGRSFHRGQ
+581 ATAALGHLTGRTFHRGQ
-596 TRAYALWIVV
+596 TRGYALWIVI
-606 GTLLL
+606 GSLLL
-611 AWFLIAR
+611 AWYLLAR

>member
-1 MPSDLS
+1 MSPDFS

-17 LGAAAISALFLRR
+17 LGAAALSALFLRR
-30 AGRIAAWL
+30 SGVIAAWF
-38 STGVAFAIAGLS
+38 STATAFTIAGLS
-50 LQLLTSATVGALTWH
+50 LQLLLQSSGNVTWH
-65 VELAKFGGVSLGFG
+65 VELAKLGEISLGFG
-79 YLIDAN
+79 YLIDDN

-106 YMKDDPARGRF
+106 YMQDDAARGRF

-182 ILGIAMC
+182 ILGIALC
-189 LSLYGTLDFAAL
+189 LKEYGTLDFVAL
-201 KDHAA
+201 KAA
-206 ATGPVVPFA
+206 AGPAVPVA

-260 VYFMARVSFLLAP
+260 VFFMARVSFLLAP
-273 DVLNFIAISG
+273 EVLQWIAISG

-325 LALMHM
+325 LAVLHM

-372 VTFIA
+372 ATFIA

-386 FLAGWYSKDAI
+386 FFAGWYSKDAI
-397 IEAAY
+397 IEAAW
-402 HGGHIA
+402 HGHNLPV
-408 IFAFLALAALA
+408 FAFLAIAALA

-435 ANSEAASHAHES
+435 ANSEAAEHAHES
-447 PWTMTLPLVVL
+447 PWTMTLPITVL
-458 GLVYSVAGGFLAH
+458 GLVFAVGAGFAAH
-471 TIIPAGSL
+471 YLIPASSL
-479 QPIGK
+479 QVVH
-484 ALGEIAFHLS
+484 ASLEEMHFS
-494 APSTIVGLISLVI
+494 FTAPSTIVGLLALVF
-507 GFFGALKFY
+507 GFGGALKFY
-516 GSVRGADALQVVS
+516 GTVRGADALQVVS
-529 PRTYHLLEHR
+529 PRTYALLEHR
-539 WMDGIYHW
+539 WMDGLYRWWI
-547 YVDAV
+547 DGP
-552 QRRLAEFVAFL
+552 QRRMVEFIAFL
-563 DLLLIN
+563 DLMLIN
-569 GVAVRWIGGGVP
+569 GVAVRWIAGG
-581 AVLGYLTGRSFHRGQ
+581 ATAALGNLTGLTFHRGQ
-596 TRAYALWIVV
+596 TRGYALWIVIGSV
-606 GTLLL
+606 LL
-611 AWFLIAR
+611 AWYLLAR

>member
-38 STGVAFAIAGLS
+38 STGTAFVIAGLS
-50 LQLLTSATVGALTWH
+50 LQLLTSATAGALTWH

-106 YMKDDPARGRF
+106 YMKEDPARGRF

-156 HYFDKD
+156 HYFDRD

-206 ATGPVVPFA
+206 AAGPVVPFA

-273 DVLNFIAISG
+273 EVLQVIAISG

-372 VTFIA
+372 ATFIA

-402 HGGHIA
+402 HDGHFV

-435 ANSEAASHAHES
+435 ANSEAAPALLRSS
-447 PWTMTLPLVVL
+447 P
-458 GLVYSVAGGFLAH
+458 
-471 TIIPAGSL
+471 
-479 QPIGK
+479 
-484 ALGEIAFHLS
+484 
-494 APSTIVGLISLVI
+494 
-507 GFFGALKFY
+507 
-516 GSVRGADALQVVS
+516 
-529 PRTYHLLEHR
+529 
-539 WMDGIYHW
+539 
-547 YVDAV
+547 
-552 QRRLAEFVAFL
+552 
-563 DLLLIN
+563 N
-569 GVAVRWIGGGVP
+569 
-581 AVLGYLTGRSFHRGQ
+581 
-596 TRAYALWIVV
+596 
-606 GTLLL
+606 
-611 AWFLIAR
+611 

>member
-1 MPSDLS
+1 MAHYL
-7 SLVHW
+7 HW

-17 LGAAAISALFLRR
+17 LVAAACSALFLRR
-30 AGRIAAWL
+30 QGAIAAWF
-38 STGVAFAIAGLS
+38 STATAFTIAGLA
-50 LQLLTSATVGALTWH
+50 LKVLLTGGDITWH
-65 VELAKFGGVSLGFG
+65 IELAKFGDISLGFG
-79 YLIDAN
+79 YLLDAN

-106 YMKDDPARGRF
+106 YMKEDAARGRF

-206 ATGPVVPFA
+206 AAKTIPVA

-273 DVLNFIAISG
+273 EVLQFIAISG

-317 AIGLGRPD
+317 ALGLGRPD
-325 LALMHM
+325 LAVLHM

-357 MLKMGGLLKKMPLTA
+357 MLKMGGLLKKMPFTA
-372 VTFIA
+372 ATFIA

-386 FLAGWYSKDAI
+386 FFAGWYSKDAI

-402 HGGHIA
+402 EHNFA
-408 IFAFLALAALA
+408 IFAFLAIAALA

-435 ANSEAASHAHES
+435 ANSEAAEHAHES
-447 PWTMTLPLVVL
+447 PWTMTLPIIVL
-458 GLVYSVAGGFLAH
+458 GLVYSIAGGFLAH
-471 TIIPAGSL
+471 SLIPAS
-479 QPIGK
+479 
-484 ALGEIAFHLS
+484 ALGVVAKPLEEMAFHLT
-494 APSTIVGLISLVI
+494 APATLVGLLALLL
-507 GFFGALKFY
+507 GFGGALKFY
-516 GSVRGADALQVVS
+516 GITRGKDALQVVS

-539 WMDGIYHW
+539 WMDGLYRW
-547 YVDAV
+547 YIDSI
-552 QRRLAEFVAFL
+552 QRRVAEFIAFL

-569 GVAVRWIGGGVP
+569 GVAVRWIAGGVP
-581 AVLGYLTGRSFHRGQ
+581 AVLGYFTGRSFHRGQ
-596 TRAYALWIVV
+596 TRGYALWIVL
-606 GTLLL
+606 GTLFL

>member
-1 MPSDLS
+1 
-7 SLVHW
+7 
-12 ILFLP
+12 
-17 LGAAAISALFLRR
+17 
-30 AGRIAAWL
+30 
-38 STGVAFAIAGLS
+38 
-50 LQLLTSATVGALTWH
+50 
-65 VELAKFGGVSLGFG
+65 VSLGFG
-79 YLIDAN
+79 YLLDAN

-106 YMKDDPARGRF
+106 YMREDEARGRF
-117 FAGLSI
+117 FGGLSI

-162 YAAAASKKAFI
+162 FAAAASKKAFI
-173 VNRVGDLGF
+173 TNRVGDLGF

-206 ATGPVVPFA
+206 AAKTIPVA

-273 DVLNFIAISG
+273 EVLQFIAISG
-283 AGMAAL
+283 ARHGRARRPLRPRADGHQEVPRL
-289 AGLCALAQTDIKK
+289 FDPRAPRHHGLRPRPRPPGARAPAHGHARVLQGHAVPRRRLGHPRLSPRAGHARD
-302 SLAYSTLAHLGIMGC
+302 
-317 AIGLGRPD
+317 GRPPEED
-325 LALMHM
+325 AAHRRGLHRRHALELRR
-331 AMHAFFKATLFLGAG
+331 ALPRRLVFQGR
-346 SVIHGCHHEQD
+346 HHR
-357 MLKMGGLLKKMPLTA
+357 GGLPRRPPRDLR
-372 VTFIA
+372 
-377 ATLSNCAVP
+377 VP
-386 FLAGWYSKDAI
+386 V
-397 IEAAY
+397 
-402 HGGHIA
+402 
-408 IFAFLALAALA
+408 LAALA

-435 ANSEAASHAHES
+435 ANSEEAAHAHES

-458 GLVYSVAGGFLAH
+458 GLVYSVAGGFLAS
-471 TIIPAGSL
+471 TLLPAGSL
-479 QPIGK
+479 QPVKGALDAINK
-484 ALGEIAFHLS
+484 AGFHLT
-494 APSTIVGLISLVI
+494 APSTIVGLLSLVL
-507 GFFGALKFY
+507 GFLGALKFY

-529 PRTYHLLEHR
+529 PRAYHLLEHR
-539 WMDGIYHW
+539 WMDGLYRW

-552 QRRLAEFVAFL
+552 QRRVAEFIAFL

-569 GVAVRWIGGGVP
+569 GVAVRWLGGGVP

-596 TRAYALWIVV
+596 ARAYALWIVL
-606 GTLLL
+606 GSLFL
-611 AWFLIAR
+611 AWCLIAR

>member
-1 MPSDLS
+1 MSPDFS

-17 LGAAAISALFLRR
+17 LGAAGFIALFLRR
-30 AGRIAAWL
+30 SGAVAAWL
-38 STGVAFAIAGLS
+38 STGVAFAIAALA
-50 LQLLTSATVGALTWH
+50 LRLLTATPADTRWH
-65 VELAKFGGVSLGFG
+65 VELAKLGDLSLGFG
-79 YLIDAN
+79 YLVDAN

-106 YMKDDPARGRF
+106 YMQDDDARGRF
-117 FAGLSI
+117 FGGLSI

-137 LMTFIFWELVGF
+137 VMTFVFWELVGF

-189 LSLYGTLDFAAL
+189 LALHGTVDFGAL
-201 KDHAA
+201 KEHAA
-206 ATGPVVPFA
+206 AAKTIPVA

-273 DVLNFIAISG
+273 EVLQFIAISG

-317 AIGLGRPD
+317 AIGLGRPE
-325 LALMHM
+325 LAVLHM

-357 MLKMGGLLKKMPLTA
+357 MLKMGGLARKMPVTTA
-372 VTFIA
+372 AFVA

-397 IEAAY
+397 LEAAHEHNLY
-402 HGGHIA
+402 L
-408 IFAFLALAALA
+408 FALLALAAVA
-419 TCLYSGRM
+419 TCLYSARLV
-427 IRLVFLGE
+427 RLVFFGP
-435 ANSEAASHAHES
+435 ANSEAAEHAHES
-447 PWTMTLPLVVL
+447 PWTMTAPLVVL
-458 GLVYSVAGGFLAH
+458 GLGFSVAAGFGATALIPAAALARVAEPLHAMAFHATSPATLVGLLALVLGGFAFRYYGRA
-471 TIIPAGSL
+471 AGVDSL
-479 QPIGK
+479 RADLPR
-484 ALGEIAFHLS
+484 
-494 APSTIVGLISLVI
+494 V
-507 GFFGALKFY
+507 Y
-516 GSVRGADALQVVS
+516 G
-529 PRTYHLLEHR
+529 LLEFR
-539 WMDGIYHW
+539 WMDTFYGW
-547 YVDAV
+547 LVGSV
-552 QRRLAEFVAFL
+552 QRRVAEFIAFL

-569 GVAVRWIGGGVP
+569 GVAVRWLGAGLP
-581 AVLGYLTGRSFHRGQ
+581 AVVGYLSGRALHRGQ
-596 TRAYALWIVV
+596 TRLYALSLVA

-611 AWFLIAR
+611 AWYFLAR

>member
-1 MPSDLS
+1 MDSIQL
-7 SLVHW
+7 LHW

-17 LGAAAISALFLRR
+17 LGAAAFSALFLRR
-30 AGRIAAWL
+30 LGGFAAWF
-38 STGVAFAIAGLS
+38 STATAFTIATLA
-50 LQLLTSATVGALTWH
+50 LVLLVKTDDTISWH
-65 VELAKFGGVSLGFG
+65 IELAKFGNVSLGFG

-106 YMKDDPARGRF
+106 YMHEDNARGRF

-123 FMFSILGIVVADNL
+123 FMFSILGIVIADNL

-162 YAAAASKKAFI
+162 FAAAASKKAFI
-173 VNRVGDLGF
+173 TNRIGDLGF
-182 ILGIAMC
+182 ILGIALC
-189 LSLYGTLDFAAL
+189 LNLYGTLNFAELASVAPL
-201 KDHAA
+201 KGA
-206 ATGPVVPFA
+206 VPIA
-215 VGALLMCG
+215 VGLLLMCG

-273 DVLNFIAISG
+273 EVLQWIAISG

-317 AIGLGRPD
+317 ALGLGHPE
-325 LALMHM
+325 LAVLHM

-372 VTFIA
+372 ATFIA
-377 ATLSNCAVP
+377 ATLSNCALP
-386 FLAGWYSKDAI
+386 FFAGWYSKDAI
-397 IEAAY
+397 IEAAWNDEKF
-402 HGGHIA
+402 IV
-408 IFAFLALAALA
+408 FSFLALAAFA

-427 IRLVFLGE
+427 IRLVFLGS
-435 ANSEAASHAHES
+435 ANSDDASHAHES
-447 PWTMTLPLVVL
+447 PWTMTLPIAIL
-458 GLVYSVAGGFLAH
+458 GLGYSIAAGFGAH
-471 TIIPAGSL
+471 YLLPTSALQIINEPL
-479 QPIGK
+479 H
-484 ALGEIAFHLS
+484 EMAFHLT
-494 APSTIVGLISLVI
+494 APATIVGLVALS
-507 GFFGALKFY
+507 FGLLGSLKFY
-516 GSVRGADALQVVS
+516 GLLPGRDSLQAFS
-529 PRTYHLLEHR
+529 PRTYHLLEYR
-539 WMDGIYHW
+539 WMDNLYQWFIDN
-547 YVDAV
+547 VV
-552 QRRLAEFVAFL
+552 RRVSEFIAFL

-569 GVAVRWIGGGVP
+569 GVAVRWIVGGFI
-581 AVLGYLTGRSFHRGQ
+581 AALGHLTGALFHRGQ
-596 TRAYALWIVV
+596 ARGYALWITL
-606 GTLLL
+606 GSLLL
-611 AWFLIAR
+611 IWFLLAR

>member
-1 MPSDLS
+1 MSNDFS

-17 LGAAAISALFLRR
+17 LVAAAFSALFLRR
-30 AGRIAAWL
+30 AGAFAAWF
-38 STGVAFAIAGLS
+38 STATAFTIAGLS
-50 LQLLTSATVGALTWH
+50 LQLLLQSTGDVTWH
-65 VELAKFGGVSLGFG
+65 VELAKLGEISLGFG

-106 YMKDDPARGRF
+106 YMQDDAARGRF

-162 YAAAASKKAFI
+162 FAAAASKKAFI
-173 VNRVGDLGF
+173 TNRIGDLGF
-182 ILGIAMC
+182 ILGIALC
-189 LSLYGTLDFAAL
+189 LHLYGTLDFVAL
-201 KDHAA
+201 KAA
-206 ATGPVVPFA
+206 AGPAVPVA

-273 DVLNFIAISG
+273 EVLSWMAISG

-317 AIGLGRPD
+317 ALGLGHPE
-325 LALMHM
+325 LAVLHM

-372 VTFIA
+372 ATFIA

-386 FLAGWYSKDAI
+386 FFAGWYSKDAI
-397 IEAAY
+397 IEAAW
-402 HGGHIA
+402 HGHHHA
-408 IFAFLALAALA
+408 VFAFLAIAALA

-435 ANSEAASHAHES
+435 ANSEAAEHAHES
-447 PWTMTLPLVVL
+447 PWTMTMPITVL
-458 GLVYSVAGGFLAH
+458 GLVFSVGAGFAAH
-471 TIIPAGSL
+471 YLIPASSL
-479 QPIGK
+479 QVVDA
-484 ALGEIAFHLS
+484 ALTSLHFS
-494 APSTIVGLISLVI
+494 FTAPSTIIGLLALVF
-507 GFFGALKFY
+507 GFGGALKFY
-516 GSVRGADALQVVS
+516 GTTRGADALQVVS
-529 PRTYHLLEHR
+529 PRAYALLERR
-539 WMDGIYHW
+539 WMDGLYRWWI
-547 YVDAV
+547 DGP
-552 QRRLAEFVAFL
+552 QRRIAEFIAFL

-569 GVAVRWIGGGVP
+569 GVAVRWIAGG
-581 AVLGYLTGRSFHRGQ
+581 ATAALGHLTGRTFHRGQ
-596 TRAYALWIVV
+596 TRGYALWIVI
-606 GTLLL
+606 GSLLL
-611 AWFLIAR
+611 AWYLLAR

>member
-1 MPSDLS
+1 MSPDFS

-17 LGAAAISALFLRR
+17 LGAAALSALFLRR
-30 AGRIAAWL
+30 AGAFAAWF
-38 STGVAFAIAGLS
+38 STATAFTIAGLS
-50 LQLLTSATVGALTWH
+50 LQLLLQSSGTVTWH
-65 VELAKFGGVSLGFG
+65 VELAKLGEISLGFG

-106 YMKDDPARGRF
+106 YMQDDAARGRF

-162 YAAAASKKAFI
+162 FAAAASKKAFI
-173 VNRVGDLGF
+173 TNRIGDLGF
-182 ILGIAMC
+182 ILGIALC
-189 LSLYGTLDFAAL
+189 LHLYGTLDFVAL
-201 KDHAA
+201 KAA
-206 ATGPVVPFA
+206 AGPAVPVA

-273 DVLNFIAISG
+273 EVLQWIAISG

-317 AIGLGRPD
+317 AIGLGKPE
-325 LALMHM
+325 LAVLHM

-372 VTFIA
+372 ATFIA

-386 FLAGWYSKDAI
+386 FFAGWYSKDAI
-397 IEAAY
+397 IEAAW
-402 HGGHIA
+402 HGHNLPV
-408 IFAFLALAALA
+408 FTFLAIAALA

-435 ANSEAASHAHES
+435 ANSEAAEHAHES
-447 PWTMTLPLVVL
+447 PWTMTLPIAVL
-458 GLVYSVAGGFLAH
+458 GLAFSVGAGFAAH
-471 TIIPAGSL
+471 YLIPASSL
-479 QPIGK
+479 QVVRA
-484 ALGEIAFHLS
+484 ALEEMHFS
-494 APSTIVGLISLVI
+494 FTAPSTIVGLLALVF
-507 GFFGALKFY
+507 GFGGALKFY
-516 GSVRGADALQVVS
+516 GTVRGADALQVVS
-529 PRTYHLLEHR
+529 PRTYALLEHR
-539 WMDGIYHW
+539 WMDGLYRWWI
-547 YVDAV
+547 DGP
-552 QRRLAEFVAFL
+552 QRRIAEFIAFL

-569 GVAVRWIGGGVP
+569 GVAVRWIAGG
-581 AVLGYLTGRSFHRGQ
+581 ATAALGHLTGRTFHRGQ
-596 TRAYALWIVV
+596 TRGYALWIVV
-606 GTLLL
+606 GSLLL
-611 AWFLIAR
+611 AWYLLAR

>member
-1 MPSDLS
+1 MSPDFS

-17 LGAAAISALFLRR
+17 LGAALFIALFLRR
-30 AGRIAAWL
+30 AGAVAAWL
-38 STGVAFAIAGLS
+38 STGVAFAIAALA
-50 LQLLTSATVGALTWH
+50 LRLLTAAPGDTRWH
-65 VELAKFGGVSLGFG
+65 VELAKLGDISLGFG
-79 YLIDAN
+79 YLLDAN

-106 YMKDDPARGRF
+106 YMRDDDARGRF
-117 FAGLSI
+117 FGGLSI

-137 LMTFIFWELVGF
+137 LMTFVFWELVGF

-162 YAAAASKKAFI
+162 YAAEASKKAFI

-182 ILGIAMC
+182 ILGIAFC
-189 LSLYGTLDFAAL
+189 LAHFGTLDFAAL
-201 KDHAA
+201 GALKPAA
-206 ATGPVVPFA
+206 GWPWIL
-215 VGALLMCG
+215 GALLMCG
-223 FLGKSAQFPLHVW
+223 FIGKSAQFPLHVW

-260 VYFMARVSFLLAP
+260 VYFMARIAFLLTP
-273 DVLNFIAISG
+273 DVLQLVAVSG

-325 LALMHM
+325 LAVLHM

-357 MLKMGGLLKKMPLTA
+357 MLKMGGLARKMPVTTA
-372 VTFIA
+372 AFVA

-397 IEAAY
+397 LEAAHASNPY
-402 HGGHIA
+402 L
-408 IFAFLALAALA
+408 FALLGLAAVA
-419 TCLYSGRM
+419 TCLYSARM
-427 IRLVFLGE
+427 VRLVFFGP
-435 ANSEAASHAHES
+435 ANSEAADHAHES
-447 PWTMTLPLVVL
+447 PWTMTAPLIVL
-458 GLVYSVAGGFLAH
+458 GLGFSVAAGFA
-471 TIIPAGSL
+471 
-479 QPIGK
+479 
-484 ALGEIAFHLS
+484 
-494 APSTIVGLISLVI
+494 
-507 GFFGALKFY
+507 
-516 GSVRGADALQVVS
+516 ADALIPAAALARVAEPLRAMAFHATSAATVVGLVALALGALAFRYYGRAAGVDS
-529 PRTYHLLEHR
+529 LRADLPLFYGVLEFR
-539 WMDGIYHW
+539 WMDTLYGW
-547 YVDAV
+547 YVERV
-552 QRRLAEFVAFL
+552 QRRVTEFLAFL

-569 GVAVRWIGGGVP
+569 GVAVRWLGAGVP
-581 AVLGYLTGRSFHRGQ
+581 AVLGYLTGRTLHRGQ
-596 TRAYALWIVV
+596 TRLYALSLVV

-611 AWFLIAR
+611 AWYFLAR